1 MQDTDILGLA
11 AGTLTTAAFL
21 PQVIRTWRLRS
32 AREISL
38 GWIVTFTAG
47 VALWLVYGVRLGSW
61 PIITANA
68 VTLVL
73 TGLILVLKLRWR

>member
-21 PQVIRTWRLRS
+21 PQVLRTWRLRS

-38 GWIVTFTAG
+38 GWIVTFSAG
-47 VALWLVYGVRLGSW
+47 VALWLVYGVRVGSW
-61 PIITANA
+61 PIIAANA

>member
-1 MQDTDILGLA
+1 MHDTDILGLA

-21 PQVIRTWRLRS
+21 PQVIRTLRLRS

-47 VALWLVYGVRLGSW
+47 VALWLVYGLRLGSW